1 MYSMVNSNKCLKKEL
16 KLILHTLF
24 QKLEEE
30 RTLPGSFCKASITY
44 PNAKTRSKKHKQTID
59 QGLL

>member
-1 MYSMVNSNKCLKKEL
+1 MFKKEL

-30 RTLPGSFCKASITY
+30 GTLPKSFYKASIAY
-44 PNAKTRSKKHKQTID
+44 PITKTRSKKHKQMID
-59 QGLL
+59 